1 MPGKMTN
8 IEIKPTFNGRECDL
22 VIDASEGQHCD
33 LYEFEFNVRNQKK
46 SVLLK
51 SIGIGIDPMA
61 FSHDSDVIVLANSSV
76 WVYSSVEERFDERA
90 RMFPVVDG
98 VETEHGFLVIDHAGC
113 VLVSYDAYK
122 PIWEYHRDVM
132 EDYAV
137 EDGVVRLSFDMG
149 DEVTI
154 DLKTGL
160 VVE

>member
-1 MPGKMTN
+1 MT
-8 IEIKPTFNGRECDL
+8 KLTLKTSYKGRETDV
-22 VIDASEGQHCD
+22 VIDASDGQNCD
-33 LYEFEFNVRNQKK
+33 FFEFDFELGGRMR

-51 SIGIGIDPMA
+51 TIGIGIDPMA
-61 FSHDSDVIVLANSSV
+61 FRRDSDIIVLANSSV

-137 EDGVVRLSFDMG
+137 EDGVVRLSFDEG

-154 DLKTGL
+154 DLKVGP